1 MRLSFQSTWLQE
13 YPTEIEIT
21 LGENIK
27 GEVARSEAVTDSIL
41 GYLGAHFLHKFFG
54 EAGAPA
60 MMATSHIGKT
70 NDTNDEDDDSYYVD
84 FGSDVDEDALIE
96 QKSKF
101 EKKFILKHRSLFS
114 RTLSPTRY
122 IWAPM

>member
-1 MRLSFQSTWLQE
+1 MHE
-13 YPTEIEIT
+13 YSTEIEIT

-27 GEVARSEAVTDSIL
+27 GEVARSEAVTDLIL
-41 GYLGAHFLHKFFG
+41 GFLGAYFLHKFFC
-54 EAGAPA
+54 EACAAA
-60 MMATSHIGKT
+60 MMATSHKGKT
-70 NDTNDEDDDSYYVD
+70 NDTNDEDDDSNYVD